1 MMMRLEDIKRKDL
14 EAYIYE
20 GHKDAYGVK
29 GRHYNF
35 DTMSMEKLQEEADRI
50 ADAID
55 VALEEEKEAKN
66 QALEEFEKEVE
77 TFIASGAGNRKTAL
91 RWMLLLSELELDEND
106 PQDIEHWVW
115 KKGILFTD
123 TGREL
128 VKELD
133 HILSQ
138 EMWQTVQMNIKL
150 AKESG

>member
-1 MMMRLEDIKRKDL
+1 MMMRLKDIKRKDL

>member
-14 EAYIYE
+14 ETYIYE

-29 GRHYNF
+29 GRHYKF
-35 DTMSMEKLQEEADRI
+35 DTMSMEKLREEADRI